1 MEVDVGVEYL
11 GTVGMDRTDKEKK
24 QDGCKIDGGK
34 ETKIKETSSKISPRE
49 KVREK
54 KIQC

>member
-1 MEVDVGVEYL
+1 
-11 GTVGMDRTDKEKK
+11 MDKTDKGKK
-24 QDGCKIDGGK
+24 QDGCKIDRGK
-34 ETKIKETSSKISPRE
+34 EIKIKEISSKISPRE

>member
-1 MEVDVGVEYL
+1 
-11 GTVGMDRTDKEKK
+11 MDRTDKEKN